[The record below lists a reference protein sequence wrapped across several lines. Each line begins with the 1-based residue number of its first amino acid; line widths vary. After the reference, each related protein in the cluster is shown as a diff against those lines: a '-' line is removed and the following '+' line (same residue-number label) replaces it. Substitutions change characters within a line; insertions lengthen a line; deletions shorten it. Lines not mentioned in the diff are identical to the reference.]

1 MITFSKK
8 NPKYFGALLS
18 KFGQKGIFYKNWYPS
33 IFSIYSPL
41 TSCKKNKKKL
51 ISQLWKVLIN
61 ERTNEQTD
69 ERTDRRTNELT
80 QVKLH

>member
-1 MITFSKK
+1 MQK
-8 NPKYFGALLS
+8 N
-18 KFGQKGIFYKNWYPS
+18 Q
-33 IFSIYSPL
+33 
-41 TSCKKNKKKL
+41 KKL